1 MSRIVS
7 VWLRDWPIARLLR
20 AQASAS
26 PVAARIKYRLDPN
39 RSLVLVAP
47 GKGGQR
53 IVSLNRAAQDGGLSL
68 GELLSNARAKV
79 LDLQVCDA
87 DPAADV
93 AALQKLAQWAI
104 QYSPVVAVW
113 DEASGGDG
121 LFLDITGGAQLFGGE
136 ERLLADLQRR
146 LRSFGLCPRLA
157 IAGTAGAAWALARH
171 GKRDRMIFPSGA
183 ERAAIEN
190 LPLIALR
197 LPAEVLA
204 VLRRLGLRRSGELID
219 QPRAPFGVRFDHRLL
234 SRLDQA
240 LGRTPEPLVPVVPP
254 PVYRAQAHFL
264 EPILD
269 QEQVLAATARLLE
282 TLMQDLARDAAG
294 VRLLRLLLFKL
305 DGETVSLDLG
315 LAAPSRDAQHV
326 AQLIG
331 LRLHRLRCE
340 FATDFGFEAVAVHV
354 LTAEDMAEQQNSLAI
369 AAHNAGAEE
378 LACLIDRLQQRLGA
392 GAVRQLI
399 AFQSHIPE
407 RAVQKIKGFDL
418 QQTIAAAECTR
429 TSSPI
434 SPQTRR
440 RPSYSRHAEFA
451 SSTRQGGRDASSIN
465 RAKDTHS
472 LPWTANMPP
481 GPRPLMLLPC
491 PEVADVVALVPEGP
505 PRQFRWRGALHQVVD
520 ASGPERI
527 AAEWWRRTGE
537 ATRDYYMVEDTAG
550 RRFWLFRA
558 GLYDRETETPQWFVQ
573 GVFA

>member
-1 MSRIVS
+1 
-7 VWLRDWPIARLLR
+7 
-20 AQASAS
+20 
-26 PVAARIKYRLDPN
+26 
-39 RSLVLVAP
+39 VLVAP

-53 IVSLNRAAQDGGLSL
+53 IVSLNRAAHDGGLSL
-68 GELLSNARAKV
+68 GELLSNARSKV
-79 LDLQVCDA
+79 RDLQVCNA
-87 DPAADV
+87 EPAADE
-93 AALQKLAQWAI
+93 AALQKLAQWAM

-121 LFLDITGGAQLFGGE
+121 LFLDITGGAHLFGGE
-136 ERLLADLQRR
+136 ERLLADLQQR
-146 LRSFGLCPRLA
+146 LRSFGLCPRLT

-171 GKRDRMIFPSGA
+171 GKRDRMIVPSGT

-190 LPLIALR
+190 LPLSALR
-197 LPAEVLA
+197 LPAETLT

-269 QEQVLAATARLLE
+269 QEQVLAAATRLLE
-282 TLMQDLARDAAG
+282 ALMQDLARDAAG
-294 VRLLRLLLFKL
+294 ARLLRLLLFKL
-305 DGETVSLDLG
+305 DGETVSVDLG
-315 LAAPSRDAQHV
+315 LAAPSRDAQHI

-340 FATDFGFEAVAVHV
+340 FATDFGFEAAAVHV

-369 AAHNAGAEE
+369 AAHTAGAEE

-399 AFQSHIPE
+399 ALQSHIPE

-418 QQTIAAAECTR
+418 QQTRATAECTR

-434 SPQTRR
+434 LPQTRG
-440 RPSYSRHAEFA
+440 RPHSSQHAGFA
-451 SSTRQGGRDASSIN
+451 SSTRQGGRDASSSN

-472 LPWTANMPP
+472 LPWAANMPP
-481 GPRPLMLLPC
+481 GPRPFMLLPC

-505 PRQFRWRGALHQVVD
+505 PRQFRWRGALHHVVD

-527 AAEWWRRTGE
+527 APEWWRRTGE

-550 RRFWLFRA
+550 RCFWLFRA
-558 GLYDRETETPQWFVQ
+558 GLYDRETEAPQWFVH